1 MSPLARNICGR
12 VILHIKVHIT
22 TVFPTVTQNTPRMGE
37 SWGTRRNISQKGP
50 TSIRMHPLGDNLQ
63 RQGIQVI
70 RICSKE
76 ENKYAS
82 KRIVLIHLPEISTM
96 EGATE
101 IVPLLRKMSGTVNTH
116 TDVVHDPYPRGT
128 DQKAY
133 STHQGQ
139 PPLINPYFNP

>member
-50 TSIRMHPLGDNLQ
+50 TSIRKHPLRDNLQ

-96 EGATE
+96 EGVTE
-101 IVPLLRKMSGTVNTH
+101 MSPLLRKMSGTVNTH
-116 TDVVHDPYPRGT
+116 IQVQFTT
-128 DQKAY
+128 
-133 STHQGQ
+133 
-139 PPLINPYFNP
+139 LINGEQTSKLTAHIRGNHP